1 MGYGRDTLVRQEN
14 GKLVIGTSLFN
25 GVIIEVTRCIKLVIP
40 KYYAMGTDDDGFTG
54 LNVFI
59 HSYI

>member
-40 KYYAMGTDDDGFTG
+40 KYYAMGTDDDGYVG
-54 LNVFI
+54 M
-59 HSYI
+59 